1 MGSSRKR
8 KNEKR
13 KDFKKPKLK
22 VGKARTKPDNFTD
35 TSFKAKGRHMLKTLV
50 KASMADSDRSYRPC
64 SPVPHYY
71 CPHSIPA
78 ILPPPIP
85 SLLPLIVSTTRLSC
99 LPYYSYHLSAC
110 YYTPPTACQ
119 RPPTEIKP
127 SNTGRQPWR
136 SLTTPKTLQYPSI
149 SRDRSPHQTHSA
161 LYPRRSHPS
170 CRRYPFVS
178 H

>member
-1 MGSSRKR
+1 MQTKAVKRSFRGLTAWFKATVTTPRTGSLRSEQRPPERAMGSSTKR

-22 VGKARTKPDNFTD
+22 VGKARSKPDNFTD
-35 TSFKAKGRHMLKTLV
+35 TSFKAKGRHMLKIHV
-50 KASMADSDRSYRPC
+50 KAQMADSDRSYRPC

-127 SNTGRQPWR
+127 FNTGRQP
-136 SLTTPKTLQYPSI
+136 
-149 SRDRSPHQTHSA
+149 
-161 LYPRRSHPS
+161 
-170 CRRYPFVS
+170 
-178 H
+178 